1 MSAAKGT
8 KQRKALLAAVTTGE
22 AATEERRWLISQVTQ
37 RGKPLRPEVWTPEH
51 MAAAKEAQTCGEE
64 LCRVFVGAPLH
75 WSQER
80 VDAFDDAV
88 NQKDWADLLERV
100 DLDLLHAKKGNW
112 SHWSATGQYF
122 MGTEAAFLIWNR
134 IWVEGRPALELLITA
149 MDAESMPF
157 LELLIEET
165 S

>member
-1 MSAAKGT
+1 MSAAKDT
-8 KQRKALLAAVTTGE
+8 NQRKALLAAVTTG
-22 AATEERRWLISQVTQ
+22 AGATEERCQLIGQVTQ
-37 RGKPLRPEVWTPEH
+37 RCNPLRPEVWTPEH
-51 MAAAKEAQTCGEE
+51 IAAAKEAHTCGEE

-80 VDAFDDAV
+80 VDAFDVAV

-100 DLDLLHAKKGNW
+100 DLDLLRAKKGNW
-112 SHWSATGQYF
+112 SHWSATGQHF

-149 MDAESMPF
+149 VDAESMPF
-157 LELLIEET
+157 LDVLIETT